1 MQAPGFAA
9 SPRVLLR
16 GRRSFPVSAMF
27 SSVPRLTSAAAAPLA
42 AAPFDSLEMRDD
54 ARSRSPP
61 PDKRGVG
68 ADQTGGATVPFPVA
82 GVAQTERWL
91 NENVT
96 EPEIIANFMELQQWR
111 RKTVILKCI
120 EERPDNVHSWLFAC
134 IRNFRNSELEK
145 RVLGTASVHHTR
157 PPSSATMSMPLGAAS
172 PMDQRQQEAASCGA
186 ASAPPVL
193 PLNASGLSG

>member
-27 SSVPRLTSAAAAPLA
+27 SSVPWLTSAAAAPLA

-61 PDKRGVG
+61 PGKRGVG

-82 GVAQTERWL
+82 GVAQTERWF

-172 PMDQRQQEAASCGA
+172 TMDQRQQEAASCGA